1 LNASNTVR
9 SQIEEIVREEL
20 GLEGPIPEGDL
31 SAELDSIQRLTL
43 AVAIEDHFEICL
55 DPEEDESLRTI
66 AELAGAVENRLGAAD
81 AR

>member
-1 LNASNTVR
+1 MNASNTVR